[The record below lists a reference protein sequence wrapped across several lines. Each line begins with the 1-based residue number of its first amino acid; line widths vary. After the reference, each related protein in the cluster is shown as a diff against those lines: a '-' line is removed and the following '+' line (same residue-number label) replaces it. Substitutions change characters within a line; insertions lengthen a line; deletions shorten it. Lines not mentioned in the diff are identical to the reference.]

1 MKNTLVMLELRD
13 YTLKEMKEIPG
24 FDFRFVKP
32 EEAADE
38 DLAWAQVI
46 VGDPSMEQIGKAK
59 QLEWIQ
65 TDSAGVN
72 SWKNLD
78 EHITLSNA
86 YGAYGEGIGEFL
98 TAEVLM
104 ADKQLDRYVKAQKEH
119 SWENLGYGIGVRNMK
134 VLSVGMGAIGSA
146 FLRRMH
152 ALGAACYGVCRTV
165 HEKPDVVEA
174 LYTTEHLNEILPEA
188 DVIALSL
195 PETPQTIHMFDYDR
209 LHLMKKNAMLLNVG
223 RGSAIDET
231 ALLKVLEEGWFS
243 RVLLDVTEHEPL
255 PKNNALWNID
265 RVFITPH
272 ISGRFHNPI
281 NYDAVASIILEN
293 LKLASE
299 GKPLKHVVQRS
310 IGY

>member
-1 MKNTLVMLELRD
+1 MKNTLVMVE
-13 YTLKEMKEIPG
+13 LKESTFEEMKKIPG

-32 EEAADE
+32 SEVSDE

-46 VGDPSMEQIGKAK
+46 IGSPTMQQVEKAK

-65 TDSAGVN
+65 TNLAGAN
-72 SWKNLD
+72 AWKDLD
-78 EHITLSNA
+78 ERIILSNA

-119 SWENLGYGIGVRNMK
+119 SWENLGYGLGVHNMK
-134 VLSVGMGAIGSA
+134 VLSVGMGSIGSA

-152 ALGAACYGVCRTV
+152 SLGAACFGVCRTV
-165 HEKPDVVEA
+165 HEKPDFVEA

-188 DVIALSL
+188 DVVALSL
-195 PETPQTIHMFDYDR
+195 PETPQTIHMFEYDR

-231 ALLKVLEEGWFS
+231 ALLKVLDEGWFS
-243 RVLLDVTEHEPL
+243 RVLLDVVENEPL
-255 PKNNALWNID
+255 PKNSALWNID
-265 RVFITPH
+265 RVIITPH
-272 ISGRFHNPI
+272 ISGRFYNPI
-281 NYDAVASIILEN
+281 NYDAVAGILLEN
-293 LKLASE
+293 LRLASE
-299 GKPLKHVVQRS
+299 GKPLKHVVKRS
-310 IGY
+310 VGY